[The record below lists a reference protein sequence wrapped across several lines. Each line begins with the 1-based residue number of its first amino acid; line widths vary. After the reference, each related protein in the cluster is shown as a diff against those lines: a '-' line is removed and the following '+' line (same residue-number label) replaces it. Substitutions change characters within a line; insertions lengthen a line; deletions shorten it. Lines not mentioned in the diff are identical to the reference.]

1 MRPAK
6 LGLIFG
12 QIRTNFRTNCR
23 KSVIC
28 PRTLSDNYCFVRRLR
43 AFVKSSPHK
52 MNLGEANGL
61 MSSAFRSS
69 VTLLSNTYPN
79 GSKSMTR
86 LHASALLE
94 ADSMACRKFFS
105 MTSDVKRV
113 VQKNEVST
121 GVISSA
127 SLVVFSLAALDLTE
141 RTNSARLDADMLMLL

>member
-1 MRPAK
+1 MTSACRYFGIRRQRYIRKMRPAK

-61 MSSAFRSS
+61 TNSAFRSS
-69 VTLLSNTYPN
+69 VTLLNT
-79 GSKSMTR
+79 T
-86 LHASALLE
+86 
-94 ADSMACRKFFS
+94 
-105 MTSDVKRV
+105 
-113 VQKNEVST
+113 
-121 GVISSA
+121 
-127 SLVVFSLAALDLTE
+127 
-141 RTNSARLDADMLMLL
+141 